1 MIIYPAIDLKNKKC
15 VRLYKGDFAKE
26 EIFNDSPLDQAQ
38 QFEKLGFDN
47 LHIVDLDRTLDS
59 DTSNLSSIK
68 EIRKHTSLK
77 IQVGGGLRTLKD
89 IEEVLDLGVE
99 NIVMGTAAV
108 TNTELL
114 KMVAAKYPQKISV
127 GIDVRKGFLALKGWT
142 DQTKLLAA
150 DFVEQIKNYQIKSI
164 IFTDIDKDGTKQ
176 GVNLEETVKLASLS
190 SVPVIASGGVA
201 SMKDI
206 LSIQKTNIIK
216 GVVVINQTGMGG
228 YIPENILVY
237 IAIHKNHRGEGLG
250 RKLMQKAID
259 HANGDIA
266 LHVEANNPAKFLYE
280 KMGFTNPYLEMRLK
294 K

>member
-38 QFEKLGFDN
+38 QFEKLGFKN

-59 DTSNLSSIK
+59 KTSNLNSIK
-68 EIRKHTSLK
+68 EIAKHTSIK
-77 IQVGGGLRTLKD
+77 IQVGGGLRTSKD

-114 KMVAAKYPQKISV
+114 KMISTKHPMKISV
-127 GIDVRKGFLALKGWT
+127 GMDVRKGFLALKGWT

-150 DFVEQIKNYQIKSI
+150 DFLEQIKTYPIKSI

-176 GVNLEETVKLASLS
+176 GVNLEETLKLASLS
-190 SVPVIASGGVA
+190 TVPVIASGGVA
-201 SMKDI
+201 NLEDI
-206 LSIQKTNIIK
+206 VSIQKTNIIK
-216 GVVVINQTGMGG
+216 GVIVG
-228 YIPENILVY
+228 
-237 IAIHKNHRGEGLG
+237 
-250 RKLMQKAID
+250 KAIYD
-259 HANGDIA
+259 GSIN
-266 LHVEANNPAKFLYE
+266 
-280 KMGFTNPYLEMRLK
+280 LEELVK
-294 K
+294 II

>member
-38 QFEKLGFDN
+38 QFEKLGFKN

-59 DTSNLSSIK
+59 KTSNLNSIK
-68 EIRKHTSLK
+68 EIVKHTSLK
-77 IQVGGGLRTLKD
+77 IQVGGGLRTSKD

-114 KMVAAKYPQKISV
+114 KMISTKHPMKISV
-127 GIDVRKGFLALKGWT
+127 GMDVRKGFLALKGWT

-150 DFVEQIKNYQIKSI
+150 DFLEQIKTYPIKSI

-176 GVNLEETVKLASLS
+176 GVNLEETLKLASLS
-190 SVPVIASGGVA
+190 TVPVIASGGVA
-201 SMKDI
+201 NLEDI
-206 LSIQKTNIIK
+206 VSIQKTNIIK
-216 GVVVINQTGMGG
+216 GVIVG
-228 YIPENILVY
+228 
-237 IAIHKNHRGEGLG
+237 
-250 RKLMQKAID
+250 KAIYD
-259 HANGDIA
+259 GSIN
-266 LHVEANNPAKFLYE
+266 
-280 KMGFTNPYLEMRLK
+280 LEELVK
-294 K
+294 II

>member
-38 QFEKLGFDN
+38 QFEKLGFKN

-59 DTSNLSSIK
+59 KTSNLNSIK
-68 EIRKHTSLK
+68 EIAKHTSLK
-77 IQVGGGLRTLKD
+77 IQVGGGLRTSKD

-114 KMVAAKYPQKISV
+114 KMISTKHPMKISV
-127 GIDVRKGFLALKGWT
+127 GMDVRKGFLALKGWT

-150 DFVEQIKNYQIKSI
+150 DFLEQIKAYPIKSI

-176 GVNLEETVKLASLS
+176 GVNLKETLKLASLS
-190 SVPVIASGGVA
+190 TVPVIASGGVA
-201 SMKDI
+201 NLEDI
-206 LSIQKTNIIK
+206 VSIQKTNIIK
-216 GVVVINQTGMGG
+216 GVIVG
-228 YIPENILVY
+228 
-237 IAIHKNHRGEGLG
+237 
-250 RKLMQKAID
+250 KAIYD
-259 HANGDIA
+259 GSIN
-266 LHVEANNPAKFLYE
+266 
-280 KMGFTNPYLEMRLK
+280 LEELVK
-294 K
+294 II

>member
-206 LSIQKTNIIK
+206 LSIQQTNIIK
-216 GVVVINQTGMGG
+216 GVVVG
-228 YIPENILVY
+228 
-237 IAIHKNHRGEGLG
+237 
-250 RKLMQKAID
+250 KAIYD
-259 HANGDIA
+259 GSIN
-266 LHVEANNPAKFLYE
+266 LKELAKIS
-280 KMGFTNPYLEMRLK
+280 
-294 K
+294 

>member
-127 GIDVRKGFLALKGWT
+127 GIDVRKGFLAVKGWT

-216 GVVVINQTGMGG
+216 GVVVG
-228 YIPENILVY
+228 
-237 IAIHKNHRGEGLG
+237 
-250 RKLMQKAID
+250 KAIYD
-259 HANGDIA
+259 GSIN
-266 LHVEANNPAKFLYE
+266 LKEWAKIS
-280 KMGFTNPYLEMRLK
+280 
-294 K
+294 

>member
-38 QFEKLGFDN
+38 QFEKLGFKN

-59 DTSNLSSIK
+59 KTSNLNSIK
-68 EIRKHTSLK
+68 EIAKHTSLK
-77 IQVGGGLRTLKD
+77 IQVGGGLRTSKD

-114 KMVAAKYPQKISV
+114 KMISTKHPMKISV
-127 GIDVRKGFLALKGWT
+127 GMDVRKGFLALKGWT

-150 DFVEQIKNYQIKSI
+150 DFLEQIKTYPIKSI

-176 GVNLEETVKLASLS
+176 GVNLEETLKLASLS
-190 SVPVIASGGVA
+190 IVSVIASGGVA
-201 SMKDI
+201 NLEDI
-206 LSIQKTNIIK
+206 VSIQKTNIIQ
-216 GVVVINQTGMGG
+216 GVIVG
-228 YIPENILVY
+228 
-237 IAIHKNHRGEGLG
+237 
-250 RKLMQKAID
+250 KAIYD
-259 HANGDIA
+259 GSIN
-266 LHVEANNPAKFLYE
+266 
-280 KMGFTNPYLEMRLK
+280 LEELVK
-294 K
+294 II

>member
-114 KMVAAKYPQKISV
+114 KMVTAKYPQKISV
-127 GIDVRKGFLALKGWT
+127 GMDVRKGFLALKGWT

-206 LSIQKTNIIK
+206 LSIQQTNVIK
-216 GVVVINQTGMGG
+216 GVIVG
-228 YIPENILVY
+228 
-237 IAIHKNHRGEGLG
+237 
-250 RKLMQKAID
+250 KAIYD
-259 HANGDIA
+259 GSIN
-266 LHVEANNPAKFLYE
+266 
-280 KMGFTNPYLEMRLK
+280 LK
-294 K
+294 ELVKIS

>member
-38 QFEKLGFDN
+38 QFEKLGFKN

-59 DTSNLSSIK
+59 KTSNLNSIK
-68 EIRKHTSLK
+68 EIAKHTSLK
-77 IQVGGGLRTLKD
+77 IQVGGGLRTSKD

-114 KMVAAKYPQKISV
+114 KMISTKHPMKISV
-127 GIDVRKGFLALKGWT
+127 GMDVRKGFLALKGWT

-150 DFVEQIKNYQIKSI
+150 DFLEQIKTYPIKSI

-176 GVNLEETVKLASLS
+176 GVNLEETLKLASLS
-190 SVPVIASGGVA
+190 TAPVIASGGVA
-201 SMKDI
+201 NLENI
-206 LSIQKTNIIK
+206 VSIQKTNTIK
-216 GVVVINQTGMGG
+216 GVIVG
-228 YIPENILVY
+228 
-237 IAIHKNHRGEGLG
+237 
-250 RKLMQKAID
+250 KAIYD
-259 HANGDIA
+259 GSIN
-266 LHVEANNPAKFLYE
+266 
-280 KMGFTNPYLEMRLK
+280 LEELVK
-294 K
+294 II

>member
-89 IEEVLDLGVE
+89 VEEVLDLGVE

-114 KMVAAKYPQKISV
+114 KMVTAKYPQKISV
-127 GIDVRKGFLALKGWT
+127 GMDVRKGFLALKGWT

-201 SMKDI
+201 SIKDI
-206 LSIQKTNIIK
+206 FSIQQTNIIK
-216 GVVVINQTGMGG
+216 GVIVG
-228 YIPENILVY
+228 
-237 IAIHKNHRGEGLG
+237 
-250 RKLMQKAID
+250 KAIYD
-259 HANGDIA
+259 GSIN
-266 LHVEANNPAKFLYE
+266 LKELAKI
-280 KMGFTNPYLEMRLK
+280 N
-294 K
+294 

>member
-114 KMVAAKYPQKISV
+114 KLVAAKYPQKISV
-127 GIDVRKGFLALKGWT
+127 GMDVRKGFLALKGWT

-206 LSIQKTNIIK
+206 FSIQQTNIIK
-216 GVVVINQTGMGG
+216 GVIVG
-228 YIPENILVY
+228 
-237 IAIHKNHRGEGLG
+237 
-250 RKLMQKAID
+250 KAIYD
-259 HANGDIA
+259 GSIN
-266 LHVEANNPAKFLYE
+266 LKELAKI
-280 KMGFTNPYLEMRLK
+280 N
-294 K
+294 

>member
-38 QFEKLGFDN
+38 QFEKLGFKN

-59 DTSNLSSIK
+59 KTSNLNSIK
-68 EIRKHTSLK
+68 EIAKHTSLK
-77 IQVGGGLRTLKD
+77 IQVGGGLRTSKD

-114 KMVAAKYPQKISV
+114 KMISTKHPMKISV
-127 GIDVRKGFLALKGWT
+127 GMDVRKGFLALKGWT

-150 DFVEQIKNYQIKSI
+150 DFLEQIKTYPIKSI

-176 GVNLEETVKLASLS
+176 GVNLEETLKLASLS
-190 SVPVIASGGVA
+190 TVPVIASGGVA
-201 SMKDI
+201 NLENI
-206 LSIQKTNIIK
+206 VSIQKTNTIK
-216 GVVVINQTGMGG
+216 GVIVG
-228 YIPENILVY
+228 
-237 IAIHKNHRGEGLG
+237 
-250 RKLMQKAID
+250 KAIYD
-259 HANGDIA
+259 GSIN
-266 LHVEANNPAKFLYE
+266 
-280 KMGFTNPYLEMRLK
+280 LEELVK
-294 K
+294 II

>member
-59 DTSNLSSIK
+59 DASNLSSIK

-114 KMVAAKYPQKISV
+114 KMVTAKYPQKISV
-127 GIDVRKGFLALKGWT
+127 GMDVRKGFLALKGWT

-201 SMKDI
+201 SIKDI
-206 LSIQKTNIIK
+206 FSIQQTNIIK
-216 GVVVINQTGMGG
+216 GVIVG
-228 YIPENILVY
+228 
-237 IAIHKNHRGEGLG
+237 
-250 RKLMQKAID
+250 KAIYD
-259 HANGDIA
+259 GSIN
-266 LHVEANNPAKFLYE
+266 LKELAKIS
-280 KMGFTNPYLEMRLK
+280 
-294 K
+294 

>member
-15 VRLYKGDFAKE
+15 VRLHKGDFAKE

-59 DTSNLSSIK
+59 DASNLSSIK

-127 GIDVRKGFLALKGWT
+127 GMDVRKGFLALKGWT

-206 LSIQKTNIIK
+206 LSIKQTNIIK
-216 GVVVINQTGMGG
+216 GVIVG
-228 YIPENILVY
+228 
-237 IAIHKNHRGEGLG
+237 
-250 RKLMQKAID
+250 KAIYD
-259 HANGDIA
+259 GSIN
-266 LHVEANNPAKFLYE
+266 LKELAKIS
-280 KMGFTNPYLEMRLK
+280 
-294 K
+294 

>member
-114 KMVAAKYPQKISV
+114 KLVAAKYPQKISV
-127 GIDVRKGFLALKGWT
+127 GMDVRKGFLALKGWT

-201 SMKDI
+201 SMEDI
-206 LSIQKTNIIK
+206 FSIQQTKIIK
-216 GVVVINQTGMGG
+216 GVIVG
-228 YIPENILVY
+228 
-237 IAIHKNHRGEGLG
+237 
-250 RKLMQKAID
+250 KAIYD
-259 HANGDIA
+259 GSIN
-266 LHVEANNPAKFLYE
+266 LKELAKIS
-280 KMGFTNPYLEMRLK
+280 
-294 K
+294 

>member
-114 KMVAAKYPQKISV
+114 KMVTAKYPQKISV
-127 GIDVRKGFLALKGWT
+127 GMDVRKGFLALKGWT

-206 LSIQKTNIIK
+206 LSIKQTNIIK
-216 GVVVINQTGMGG
+216 GVIVG
-228 YIPENILVY
+228 
-237 IAIHKNHRGEGLG
+237 
-250 RKLMQKAID
+250 KAIYD
-259 HANGDIA
+259 GSIN
-266 LHVEANNPAKFLYE
+266 LKELAKIS
-280 KMGFTNPYLEMRLK
+280 
-294 K
+294 

>member
-38 QFEKLGFDN
+38 QFEKLGFKN

-59 DTSNLSSIK
+59 KTSNLNSIK
-68 EIRKHTSLK
+68 EIAKHTSLK
-77 IQVGGGLRTLKD
+77 IQVGGGLRTPKD

-114 KMVAAKYPQKISV
+114 KMISTKHPMKISV
-127 GIDVRKGFLALKGWT
+127 GMDVRKGFLALKGWT

-150 DFVEQIKNYQIKSI
+150 DFLEQIKTYPIKSI

-176 GVNLEETVKLASLS
+176 GVNLEETLKLASLS
-190 SVPVIASGGVA
+190 TVPVIASGGVA
-201 SMKDI
+201 NLEDI
-206 LSIQKTNIIK
+206 VSIQKTNIIK
-216 GVVVINQTGMGG
+216 GVIVG
-228 YIPENILVY
+228 
-237 IAIHKNHRGEGLG
+237 
-250 RKLMQKAID
+250 KAIYD
-259 HANGDIA
+259 GSIN
-266 LHVEANNPAKFLYE
+266 
-280 KMGFTNPYLEMRLK
+280 LEELVK
-294 K
+294 II

>member
-114 KMVAAKYPQKISV
+114 KMVTAKYPQKISV
-127 GIDVRKGFLALKGWT
+127 GMDVRKGFLALKGWT

-201 SMKDI
+201 NMKDI
-206 LSIQKTNIIK
+206 LSIQQTNIIK
-216 GVVVINQTGMGG
+216 GVIVG
-228 YIPENILVY
+228 
-237 IAIHKNHRGEGLG
+237 
-250 RKLMQKAID
+250 KAIYD
-259 HANGDIA
+259 GSIN
-266 LHVEANNPAKFLYE
+266 LKELAKIS
-280 KMGFTNPYLEMRLK
+280 
-294 K
+294 

>member
-127 GIDVRKGFLALKGWT
+127 GMDVRKGFLALKGWT

-206 LSIQKTNIIK
+206 LSIQQTNIIK
-216 GVVVINQTGMGG
+216 GVIVG
-228 YIPENILVY
+228 
-237 IAIHKNHRGEGLG
+237 
-250 RKLMQKAID
+250 KAIYD
-259 HANGDIA
+259 GSIN
-266 LHVEANNPAKFLYE
+266 LKELAKIS
-280 KMGFTNPYLEMRLK
+280 
-294 K
+294 